1 MRFEVPEGATPLEDA
16 SGLKLKH
23 VTTYA
28 DLCAAEAESILAA
41 HSRHLTRRKN
51 PERAWLTEDFV
62 RRLHRDMFGPVWDW
76 AGTYRVA
83 QTNVGVPPAAIR
95 EEVAKL
101 CQDVAFWGRPEAKM
115 PVLERAARLHHRSVW
130 IHPFPNGN
138 GRHARLLADVY
149 LHSHGH
155 ALPSWPAG
163 LAGSGPARAAYL
175 EALRA
180 ADAGDIAPLAAMTER
195 LTASS

>member
-1 MRFEVPEGATPLEDA
+1 MIRFQTPEGATPIDDS

-28 DLCAAEAESILAA
+28 DLCAAEAEGILAA
-41 HSRHLTRRKN
+41 HALHLTRRKN
-51 PERAWLTEDFV
+51 PKRAWLTEDFI
-62 RRLHRDMFGPVWDW
+62 RRLHRDMFGAVWDW
-76 AGTYRVA
+76 AGTYRTA
-83 QTNVGVPPAAIR
+83 QTNVGVAPASIR

-101 CQDVAFWGRPEAKM
+101 CQDAVYWNQAEAAM
-115 PVLERAARLHHRSVW
+115 PVVERAARLHHRCVW

-138 GRHARLLADVY
+138 GRHARLLADIY
-149 LHSHGH
+149 LRSHGH

-163 LAGSGPARAAYL
+163 LAGAGPARAAYL
-175 EALRA
+175 AALRA

-195 LTASS
+195 LTTR